1 MKIKQDFVTNSSSTS
16 FVLLGFKLEDR
27 KKFEKELKE
36 LSKKRPDLLI
46 GFGTDDGCESELNAI
61 VGYPVLEVDSEY
73 IDVEYEE
80 IDYHSYDDIFDIAKS
95 FGLEDKDV
103 KYIFSTRLS

>member
-16 FVLLGFKLEDR
+16 FVILGFKLEDR
-27 KKFEKELKE
+27 EKFKKELKD
-36 LSKKRPDLLI
+36 LSKNRPDLFI

-61 VGYPVLEVDSEY
+61 VGYAILEVDFEY

-95 FGLEDKDV
+95 FGLEEKNV